1 MRLNIIVW
9 LFAILFPLVV
19 SSGRSEAAEDNCRD
33 QTENGVSYRVC
44 RFDPATRTIRIFNR
58 NAEGDAYGGFDALR
72 NQLWQQR
79 LILTFAVNGGMY
91 HSDLSPVGL
100 FIEYGMTRKPAE
112 TADGWGN
119 FYLKPNGVFFLKDGH
134 AGVLETG
141 QFEARKIVAD
151 FATQSGP
158 MLVIDG
164 ALHPKFLPASDSLK
178 IRNGVGIDTS
188 GQVVFVL
195 SKDPVRF
202 FDLAA
207 FFRDRLDAANALY
220 LDGTISSLAEPMAGR
235 IDRAY
240 PLGPIIAVV
249 DPRPN

>member
-1 MRLNIIVW
+1 MRLKIAVW
-9 LFAILFPLVV
+9 FFVILSAFAV
-19 SSGRSEAAEDNCRD
+19 SPKRVEAAEDNCRD
-33 QTENGVSYRVC
+33 QTENGVAYRIC

-58 NAEGDAYGGFDALR
+58 NSDGDVYGGFDALR
-72 NQLWQQR
+72 SQLWQQR

-100 FIEYGMTRKPAE
+100 FVDYGVTRKPAE

-119 FYLKPNGVFFLKDGH
+119 FYLKPNGVFFLKGGQ
-134 AGVLETG
+134 AGVLETT
-141 QFEARKIVAD
+141 QFEARKIDAD

-164 ALHPKFLPASDSLK
+164 VLNPKFLPASDSLK
-178 IRNGVGIDTS
+178 IRNGVGIDAS

-202 FDLAA
+202 YDMAA
-207 FFRDRLDAANALY
+207 FFRDRLGAANALY